1 MKKVEF
7 NKKRNSLR
15 GKIFRC
21 ILGDEC
27 GAVAMEYIVIALLVA
42 TAIVGLVIVFSGS
55 LQSMLA
61 QIIGVT
67 QSTDNTQI
75 QSAQAKRDTDKGAL
89 SNGLSSAE
97 SNAKAIAN
105 GQGAEGGTGSSGD
118 GSEGGVCRPGDP
130 FPSDYIFPNNRHKKI
145 HRKPLKLK

>member
-1 MKKVEF
+1 MKKLKF
-7 NKKRNSLR
+7 NETGNSLC
-15 GKIFRC
+15 GKVFRRF
-21 ILGDEC
+21 LGEEC

-42 TAIVGLVIVFSGS
+42 AAIVGLVIVFSGS

-75 QSAQAKRDTDKGAL
+75 QSTQAKRDTDKGAL
-89 SNGLSSAE
+89 NSGLSSAE

-105 GQGAEGGTGSSGD
+105 GQGTEGGTGSSRD
-118 GSEGGVCRPGDP
+118 GSEGGVCKPGDP
-130 FPSDYIFPNNRHKKI
+130 FPSDYVFPNNRHKKI